1 MKMNNS
7 LKTDS
12 TKDVLCDI
20 CDKTIQL
27 NYGLLKAEL
36 SSNLY
41 DRNVKYEVRLCKSC
55 FLGTISY
62 LKNQKKLLHLFDE
75 NFDFKQLDNLGLS

>member
-1 MKMNNS
+1 MKMNKS

-20 CDKTIQL
+20 CDKATQL

-36 SSNLY
+36 SFNLY
-41 DRNVKYEVRLCKSC
+41 DRNVKYEVYLCKSC

-75 NFDFKQLDNLGLS
+75 NFDFKQLDNLGLR